1 MSIGKVT
8 VWSKPDCPYC
18 VKSKNILRSFNIPYE
33 ELTLNKDFTREQ
45 LLEMYPTA
53 KSFPVVVI
61 DGFNIGGYTQLEK
74 KLNEEFS
81 DTRKLL
87 NE

>member
-1 MSIGKVT
+1 MSIGRVT

-18 VKSKNILRSFNIPYE
+18 VKSKNILRNFNIPYE

>member
-1 MSIGKVT
+1 MSIGRVT
-8 VWSKPDCPYC
+8 VWSKSDCPY
-18 VKSKNILRSFNIPYE
+18 VKSKSILRNFNIPYE

-45 LLEMYPTA
+45 LLELYPTA